1 MATVTLPTFH
11 KEHSDN
17 VRLSSDNRVATREQG
32 FDSGL
37 CALSAPLSDSLP
49 APSAATANPNQS
61 SSRVQL
67 LVTHTD
73 TKWSGGLWL
82 GVCPSTPSRATLP
95 ANAASAAQG
104 WAFAQVPQKA
114 IGEGTLLT
122 VWLDVGSRALCY
134 ESSGGGI
141 GALDLD
147 GDDAEK
153 NGEVLLDDA
162 EILDCLD
169 AKHQLWFY
177 IDIYGFVKQVQ
188 VLGVH
193 ISIFHFASFVEE
205 LITG

>member
-1 MATVTLPTFH
+1 MAAVTLPTFH

-17 VRLSSDNRVATREQG
+17 VRLSADNRVATREQG
-32 FDSGL
+32 FDRGL
-37 CALSAPLSDSLP
+37 CALSAPLSDSP
-49 APSAATANPNQS
+49 PAATANSNQN

-73 TKWSGGLWL
+73 TKWSGGLGL
-82 GVCPSTPSRATLP
+82 GVCPSPPSRATLP

-114 IGEGTLLT
+114 VGEGTLLT

-147 GDDAEK
+147 GDDDAEK

-169 AKHQLWFY
+169 AKQPLWFY

-193 ISIFHFASFVEE
+193 FHYSIFHFASFVVE